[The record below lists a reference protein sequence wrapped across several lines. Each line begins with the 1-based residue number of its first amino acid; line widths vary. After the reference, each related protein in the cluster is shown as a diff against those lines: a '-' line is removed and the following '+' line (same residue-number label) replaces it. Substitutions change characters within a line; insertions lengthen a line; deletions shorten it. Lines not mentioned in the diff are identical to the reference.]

1 MAIDIKVIP
10 TLHGD
15 EAMRFIH
22 NADEVLK
29 SKERVDFSEKIA
41 IARAILKKSWNVIMG
56 FLLGKTYIY
65 EVKFTKSGQIIGAPK
80 DFFDTYMIDVMDIAM
95 QAK

>member
-22 NADEVLK
+22 NADEVVL
-29 SKERVDFSEKIA
+29 S
-41 IARAILKKSWNVIMG
+41 
-56 FLLGKTYIY
+56 
-65 EVKFTKSGQIIGAPK
+65 
-80 DFFDTYMIDVMDIAM
+80 
-95 QAK
+95 

>member
-15 EAMRFIH
+15 EAIRFIN
-22 NADEVLK
+22 NADEVMK

-41 IARAILKKSWNVIMG
+41 IARAILKKAGMYLW
-56 FLLGKTYIY
+56 
-65 EVKFTKSGQIIGAPK
+65 
-80 DFFDTYMIDVMDIAM
+80 DFY
-95 QAK
+95 